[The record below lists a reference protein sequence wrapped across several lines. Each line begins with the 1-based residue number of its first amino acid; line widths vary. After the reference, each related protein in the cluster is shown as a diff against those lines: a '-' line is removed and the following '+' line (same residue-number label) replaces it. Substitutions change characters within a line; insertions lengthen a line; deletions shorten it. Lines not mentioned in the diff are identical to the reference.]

1 MNLLELFNSKNWRT
15 ELHENGVRVQERD
28 GYVLVK
34 YILGETDFSK
44 EWALECRG
52 HILKQNENGEWV
64 FVCRPFDK
72 FFNYGEVYASEIDW
86 RNASV
91 LEKIDGSLMKLW
103 WDGEWHCS
111 TNGMIDAFE
120 GDGVIYG
127 KLFKKLLAEAE
138 ADLENLSHEAT
149 HMFELVSPQTQVVVH
164 YDEPKLYYLGS
175 RMNESGEEFNTSEL
189 VYHFSMPH
197 RFNLHNIEEVLKV
210 AKHLGENE
218 EGFVIVDKNFSRI
231 KVKGEWYLN
240 AARLSNNRV
249 LTLKR
254 MIEVWKEDKVDDLV
268 AYCPWHKEFVDKFN
282 SALVRH
288 MIQADMT
295 FTMYHTLYGYSIKAF
310 ANVAKNDSYSSF
322 LFRKFRDK
330 DLWFTDWLKEQTT
343 SAIERLIGPLED

>member
-15 ELHENGVRVQERD
+15 ELHENGVKVQERD

-34 YILGETDFSK
+34 YVLGETDFSK
-44 EWALECRG
+44 EWTLECRG
-52 HILKQNENGEWV
+52 HILKQKEDGEWV

-103 WDGEWHCS
+103 WDGEWHYS

-120 GDGVIYG
+120 GDGAVYG
-127 KLFKKLLAEAE
+127 KLFKQLLIEKVDWA
-138 ADLENLSHEAT
+138 LNQEAT
-149 HMFELVSPQTQVVVH
+149 HMFELVSPQTQVIVH
-164 YDEPKLYYLGS
+164 YDKPELFYLGS
-175 RMNESGEEFNTSEL
+175 RYNKSGEEFLDEDLAST
-189 VYHFSMPH
+189 FSTPKQ
-197 RFNLHNIEEVLKV
+197 FNLFNIEEVLKV

-254 MIEVWKEDKVDDLV
+254 MVEIWKEDKVDDLV
-268 AYCPWHKEFVDKFN
+268 AYCPWHKEYVDNFYEAIVKHRVQAEMAFN
-282 SALVRH
+282 
-288 MIQADMT
+288 
-295 FTMYHTLYGYSIKAF
+295 MYYNLYGYSIKAF
-310 ANVAKNDSYSSF
+310 ANIAKNDPYSSF
-322 LFRKFRDK
+322 LFRKFRNK
-330 DLWFTDWLKEQTT
+330 DIEFIDWLKGQTVP
-343 SAIERLIGPLED
+343 AIERIFGTLEI